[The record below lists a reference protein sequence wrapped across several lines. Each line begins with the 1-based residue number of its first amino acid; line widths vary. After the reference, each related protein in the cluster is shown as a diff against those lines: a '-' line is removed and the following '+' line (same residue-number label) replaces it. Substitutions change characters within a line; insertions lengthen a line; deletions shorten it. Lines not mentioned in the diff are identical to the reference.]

1 MVAAMNPFDAV
12 GTARISAAVYDRTCR
27 IAMGYQTERAEQQI
41 VETRTLDPDP
51 QWRDR
56 MVRMVRATRDH
67 ADIRVGAS
75 VRGAIDAVGLA
86 RELAGLRGVPATD
99 WQVGLIAAKA
109 ALTGR
114 IKLHEACNRTPEEV
128 VAELYEQEFGSDP
141 DRGEGAPGEP

>member
-1 MVAAMNPFDAV
+1 
-12 GTARISAAVYDRTCR
+12 
-27 IAMGYQTERAEQQI
+27 
-41 VETRTLDPDP
+41 
-51 QWRDR
+51 
-56 MVRMVRATRDH
+56 
-67 ADIRVGAS
+67 

-128 VAELYEQEFGSDP
+128 VAELYEQEFGTDP